1 MTHPPVLGMILKGYP
16 RISETFISNEILLL
30 ERLGFALHLFSMR
43 QPRENFSHDSIKKIR
58 APVDYLP
65 ETLFTSL
72 PRLLFHNLLLARK
85 RPGNYGTALRTAARR
100 LLRTRKIATIKH
112 LLQAGY
118 LVHRFLPN
126 SGVVHLHAHFAHSPT
141 SVAMFASQLSRLD
154 FSFTAHAKDIYT
166 SDPRQLREKIAQA
179 RFVVTCTEYNKRVL
193 EEIAAGERTP
203 IHRMYHGIDI
213 DFFSRDLLGKNDEK
227 VPTPPY
233 RILTIARM
241 TAKKGLPTV
250 YRALK
255 ILCDEGISFRHT
267 LIGDGEDRKRIH
279 SLIKELGL
287 GPFTQVPGT
296 QPHEVVLDHYR
307 SADVFVLGCEVAS
320 NGDRDGIPNVLLESM
335 AAGVPVVAT
344 NISAIPEL
352 VVEGETG
359 LLVPPDHPEK
369 MARAL
374 IRLLTDIPLRK
385 QVIEAARKRVVQMFD
400 NHALI
405 GGLAAVYRQEVR
417 EFKNQ

>member
-1 MTHPPVLGMILKGYP
+1 MTNPAVLGMILKGYP

-30 ERLGFALHLFSMR
+30 ERLGFTLHLFSMR
-43 QPRENFSHDSIKKIR
+43 QPRETFSHDSIKKIR
-58 APVDYLP
+58 APVNYLP

-72 PRLLFHNLLLARK
+72 PRLLFHNLLLAGK
-85 RPGNYGTALRTAARR
+85 RPANYVTALRTALRR
-100 LLRTRKIATIKH
+100 LLRTRKIATIRH

-118 LVHRFLPN
+118 LVHRFLPD

-141 SVAMFASQLSRLD
+141 SVALFASQLSGLN

-179 RFVVTCTEYNKRVL
+179 RFVVTCTEYNKRFL
-193 EEIAAGERTP
+193 ENISAGERTP
-203 IHRMYHGIDI
+203 IHRLYHGIDV
-213 DFFSRDLLGKNDEK
+213 DFFTHDIPGKDVQ

-241 TAKKGLPTV
+241 TPKKGLPTV

-255 ILCDEGISFRHT
+255 ILSDEGISFRHT
-267 LIGDGEDRKRIH
+267 LIGDGEERERIG

-287 GPFTQVPGT
+287 VPFTLLPGT
-296 QPHEVVLDHYR
+296 LSHEAVLDHYL
-307 SADVFVLGCEVAS
+307 SADVFVLGCEIAPD
-320 NGDRDGIPNVLLESM
+320 GDRDGIPNVLLESM
-335 AAGVPVVAT
+335 AVGVPVVAT

-359 LLVPPDHPEK
+359 LLVPPAQPEK

-374 IRLLTDIPLRK
+374 IRLLTDMTLRER
-385 QVIEAARKRVVQMFD
+385 VIDAARKRVVQAFD
-400 NHALI
+400 NQTLI
-405 GGLAAVYRQEVR
+405 GGLATVYRQEVR
-417 EFKNQ
+417 EFNNR

>member
-1 MTHPPVLGMILKGYP
+1 MTNPAVLGMILKGYP

-30 ERLGFALHLFSMR
+30 ERLGFTIHLFSMR
-43 QPRENFSHDSIKKIR
+43 QPRETFSHDSIKKIR

-72 PRLLFHNLLLARK
+72 PRLLIHNLLLAGK
-85 RPGNYGTALRTAARR
+85 RPGNYVKALRTAGRR

-126 SGVVHLHAHFAHSPT
+126 SGVVHLHAHFAHSPA
-141 SVAMFASQLSRLD
+141 SVALFTSQLSDLD

-179 RFVVTCTEYNKRVL
+179 RFVVTCTEYNKRFL
-193 EEIAAGERTP
+193 TEISVGETTP

-213 DFFSRDLLGKNDEK
+213 DFFSRDILGKNDEK

-250 YRALK
+250 YRALR
-255 ILCDEGISFRHT
+255 ILCDEGIPFRHT
-267 LIGDGEDRKRIH
+267 LIGDGEDRKRIL

-287 GPFTQVPGT
+287 DPFTQLPGT
-296 QPHEVVLDHYR
+296 QPHEVVLEHYR
-307 SADVFVLGCEVAS
+307 SADVFVLGCEVAP

-335 AAGVPVVAT
+335 AVGVPVVAT

-352 VVEGETG
+352 VVGGQTG
-359 LLVPPDHPEK
+359 LLVPPAQPEK

-374 IRLLTDIPLRK
+374 IQLLTDIPLRK
-385 QVIEAARKRVVQMFD
+385 QVIKAARKRVIQMFD
-400 NHALI
+400 NQALI
-405 GGLAAVYRQEVR
+405 GGLAAVYQQEVR
-417 EFKNQ
+417 EFNHQ

>member
-1 MTHPPVLGMILKGYP
+1 MTNPPVLGMILKGYP

-30 ERLGFALHLFSMR
+30 ERLGLTLHLFSMR
-43 QPRENFSHDSIKKIR
+43 HPRESFSHENIKKIR
-58 APVDYLP
+58 APVNYLP
-65 ETLFTSL
+65 ETLLTSL
-72 PRLLFHNLLLARK
+72 PQLLYHNLLLAGK
-85 RPGNYGTALRTAARR
+85 KPGNYISALQTAVRR
-100 LLRTRKIATIKH
+100 LWHTRKIATIKH

-118 LVHRFLPN
+118 LVHRFLPD

-141 SVAMFASQLSRLD
+141 SVAMFASQLSGLD

-166 SDPRQLREKIAQA
+166 SEPRHLREKIERA
-179 RFVVTCTEYNKRVL
+179 RFVVTCTEYNKRFL
-193 EEIAAGERTP
+193 TEISAGKVTP
-203 IHRMYHGIDI
+203 IHRIYHGIDI
-213 DFFSRDLLGKNDEK
+213 DFFSRDILGKNDDT

-233 RILTIARM
+233 RILSIARM

-255 ILCDEGISFRHT
+255 ILCNEGISFRHT
-267 LIGDGEDRKRIH
+267 LIGDGEDRERIQ
-279 SLIKELGL
+279 SLIKELRL
-287 GPFTQVPGT
+287 DPFIQLTGT
-296 QPHEVVLDHYR
+296 QPHQVVLEHFR
-307 SADVFVLGCEVAS
+307 STDVFVLGCEVAP
-320 NGDRDGIPNVLLESM
+320 NGDRDGIPNVLIESM
-335 AAGVPVVAT
+335 AVGVPVVAT

-359 LLVPPDHPEK
+359 LLVPPAQPEK

-385 QVIEAARKRVVQMFD
+385 QVIESARKHVIQTFD
-400 NHALI
+400 NQALI

-417 EFKNQ
+417 EFSNP

>member
-1 MTHPPVLGMILKGYP
+1 MILKGYP

-30 ERLGFALHLFSMR
+30 ERLGFTLHLFSMR
-43 QPRENFSHDSIKKIR
+43 RPRETFSHDSIKKIR

-72 PRLLFHNLLLARK
+72 PRLLFHNLMLAGK
-85 RPGNYGTALRTAARR
+85 RPGHYVTALRTAGRH

-141 SVAMFASQLSRLD
+141 SVALFASQLGGLD

-166 SDPRQLREKIAQA
+166 SDPRQLREKITQA
-179 RFVVTCTEYNKRVL
+179 RFVVTCTEYNKRFL
-193 EEIAAGERTP
+193 TEISDGEKTP
-203 IHRMYHGIDI
+203 IHCLYHGIDI
-213 DFFSRDLLGKNDEK
+213 DFFSRDIPGENGGR

-250 YRALK
+250 YRSLK
-255 ILCDEGISFRHT
+255 ILCNEGISFQHT
-267 LIGDGEDRKRIH
+267 LIGDGEDRERTL

-287 GPFTQVPGT
+287 DPFTQWSGT
-296 QPHEVVLDHYR
+296 QPHEVVLEHYR
-307 SADVFVLGCEVAS
+307 NADVFVLGCEVAP

-335 AAGVPVVAT
+335 AVGVPVVTT

-359 LLVPPDHPEK
+359 LLVPPAQPEK

-385 QVIEAARKRVVQMFD
+385 QVIEAARQRVFQTFD
-400 NHALI
+400 NQALI
-405 GGLAAVYRQEVR
+405 GGLATVYRQEVR
-417 EFKNQ
+417 EFNNQ